1 VPVLL
6 IAGAAALLVLVA
18 VVLVL
23 VFTVFKGDTG
33 KAREQVKKG
42 DKYMEAMQTAADE
55 GNDALSELMNNI
67 KTIDTAAEFKEQ
79 ADKVRSAIESAQK
92 ELKSAEKEYKEVE
105 SLSGVEKYKAYTKTV
120 LELIALDFEI
130 QDTTNEFLDY
140 IEGQYEAAEAG
151 QQVSVEE
158 IQQTTSEYVEN
169 VNKMAEE
176 ANDLRD
182 KADKLRSDNKL
193 Y

>member
-1 VPVLL
+1 M
-6 IAGAAALLVLVA
+6 ITA

-105 SLSGVEKYKAYTKTV
+105 SLSGVEKYKAYAKTV

-176 ANDLRD
+176 ANDLRE
-182 KADKLRSDNKL
+182 KADKLRSDNHL